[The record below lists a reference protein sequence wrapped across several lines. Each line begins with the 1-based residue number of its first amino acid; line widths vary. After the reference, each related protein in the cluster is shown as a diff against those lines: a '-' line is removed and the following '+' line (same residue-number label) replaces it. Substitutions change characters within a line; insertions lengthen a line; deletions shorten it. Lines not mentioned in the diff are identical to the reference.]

1 MKAFR
6 FSQVSRFALALSI
19 AALTGCA
26 TLKYREVQS
35 QFDQAVRADNE
46 QPAQP
51 FTDTAGRYEAI
62 ATALTPAYIA
72 KLDEKL
78 QPNAWTLRAVSEW
91 RTGRADGFSNAVQS
105 ANQGLDSIERLKQ
118 KEPKFDASRDRI
130 LLTMIP
136 GLVEDSR
143 LRQRFKE
150 LGREDVAASYQV
162 YAGKFQNA
170 VRALAE
176 AKIKMA
182 PATPASVRYYWN
194 YQCWRVLQNWQ
205 FVIGQLPISAQ
216 AQANKQ
222 ADSFI
227 SENLG
232 SKELLEAATLPAAVS
247 KAENAIP
254 ENHVYRQLID
264 LERQR

>member
-1 MKAFR
+1 MKNPR
-6 FSQVSRFALALSI
+6 FSTARIVLAVALAT
-19 AALTGCA
+19 LTGCS
-26 TLKYREVQS
+26 TIKYREVQS
-35 QFDQAVRADNE
+35 RFEQAVRADNE
-46 QPAQP
+46 QSEQP

-62 ATALTPAYIA
+62 AAELTPAYIA

-91 RTGRADGFSNAVQS
+91 RAGRFTNAVQS
-105 ANQGLDSIERLKQ
+105 ANEGLNSIERLKQ
-118 KEPKFDASRDRI
+118 KEPKFEASRDSI

-143 LRQRFKE
+143 LRQRLKE
-150 LGREDVAASYQV
+150 LGPQDVATNYNA
-162 YAGKFQNA
+162 YAGKFHTA
-170 VRALAE
+170 LRALAE
-176 AKIKMA
+176 AKLKMA
-182 PATPASVRYYWN
+182 PATPAGVGYYWD

-205 FVIGQLPISAQ
+205 YVIGQLPIPQQ
-216 AQANKQ
+216 AQANQ
-222 ADSFI
+222 DADSFI

-232 SKELLEAATLPAAVS
+232 GKDLLEASTLPAAVS